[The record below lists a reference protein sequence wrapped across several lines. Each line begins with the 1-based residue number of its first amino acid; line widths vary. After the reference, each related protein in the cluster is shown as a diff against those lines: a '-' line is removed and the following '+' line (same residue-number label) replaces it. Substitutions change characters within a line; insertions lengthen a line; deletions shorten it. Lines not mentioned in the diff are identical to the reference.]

1 VACAISSIPIL
12 VAGDAGRSA
21 PLSHPPTYR
30 SPTMLTFVL
39 TRHGLTDR
47 SDPEQHLGQKIDI
60 ELSVAG
66 LAQATALAGRIGAE
80 HFDRIIASPLLRAR
94 ETARAVAGDRTVEL
108 DARLA
113 EMDYGRW
120 EGLTYEQIEATDG
133 DHRRRWEADPAGLR
147 CPGGESGDDVAARA
161 RSFLGDLLAWAAPS
175 TEGQQI
181 VLAVA
186 HSSLNRVLLC
196 VAMGVPVR
204 DYRRRFA
211 QGQGNLTVIRW
222 PSGARIAD
230 GRLLVANDTS
240 HLALRGQSPW
250 ELAPGA

>member
-1 VACAISSIPIL
+1 MSIL
-12 VAGDAGRSA
+12 VDAGAARRSL
-21 PLSHPPTYR
+21 PLSHPASYR
-30 SPTMLTFVL
+30 SATMLTFVL

-47 SDPEQHLGQKIDI
+47 SDPEQHLGQGIDI
-60 ELSVAG
+60 GLSAAG
-66 LAQATALAGRIGAE
+66 RAQAAALAGRVGPE
-80 HFDRIIASPLLRAR
+80 HFDLILASPLLRAR
-94 ETARAVAGDRTVEL
+94 ETARAVAGDRTIEF

-120 EGLTYEQIEATDG
+120 EGLTYAQIDAIDASY
-133 DHRRRWEADPAGLR
+133 RARWEADPAGLR
-147 CPGGESGDDVAARA
+147 CPEGESGEDVALRA
-161 RSFLGDLLAWAAPS
+161 RGFLEDLLAWAAPA
-175 TEGQQI
+175 TEGQLV

-186 HSSLNRVLLC
+186 HSSFNRILLC

-222 PSGARIAD
+222 PSGANVAD

-240 HLALRGQSPW
+240 HLAAPGQSPW

>member
-1 VACAISSIPIL
+1 
-12 VAGDAGRSA
+12 
-21 PLSHPPTYR
+21 
-30 SPTMLTFVL
+30 MLTFVL

-47 SDPEQHLGQKIDI
+47 SDPEQHLGQGIDI
-60 ELSVAG
+60 GLSAAG
-66 LAQATALAGRIGAE
+66 RAQAAALAARVGAE

-94 ETARAVAGDRTVEL
+94 ETAGAVAGDRTIEF

-120 EGLTYEQIEATDG
+120 EGLTYAQIDAIDASY
-133 DHRRRWEADPAGLR
+133 RARWEADPAGLR
-147 CPGGESGDDVAARA
+147 CPEGESGDDVARRA
-161 RSFLGDLLAWAAPS
+161 RGFLEDLLAWAAPT
-175 TEGQQI
+175 TEAQLI

-186 HSSLNRVLLC
+186 HSSFNRILLC
-196 VAMGVPVR
+196 MAMGVPVR

-222 PSGARIAD
+222 PSGANVAD

-240 HLALRGQSPW
+240 HLAAPGQSPW

>member
-1 VACAISSIPIL
+1 
-12 VAGDAGRSA
+12 
-21 PLSHPPTYR
+21 
-30 SPTMLTFVL
+30 MLTLVL

-47 SDPEQHLGQKIDI
+47 SDPEQHLGQRVDVG
-60 ELSVAG
+60 LSVAG
-66 LAQATALAGRIGAE
+66 RAQASALAARIGAE

-94 ETARAVAGDRTVEL
+94 ETAGAVAGDRTVEL

-120 EGLTYEQIEATDG
+120 EGLTYEQIEATDASY
-133 DHRRRWEADPAGLR
+133 RVRWEADPAGLR
-147 CPGGESGDDVAARA
+147 CPDGESGEDVARRA
-161 RSFLGDLLAWAAPS
+161 RTFLDDLLAWAAPA
-175 TEGQQI
+175 TVGQQV

-186 HSSLNRVLLC
+186 HSTFNRVLLC
-196 VAMGVPVR
+196 VAMGVLVR

-222 PSGARIAD
+222 PSGAHVTD

-240 HLALRGQSPW
+240 HLAAPGQSPW